1 MAFTFATFCYI
12 IATILSC
19 FPLFFAIFKITAFDE
34 LKSKQLKSEYK
45 NPIDLCSI
53 LNSLVLPE
61 YITHFSLTLLFL
73 CSGEWLTFFF
83 NVPLV
88 VYHVKKYKN
97 RSIMSRPGLY
107 NPTRIMNKRNL
118 KYAFKEEICKAVFY
132 FLSFIYYLVRMY
144 CALYN
149 HKQAKQ
155 TLF

>member
-73 CSGEWLTFFF
+73 CSGEWLTFLL
-83 NVPLV
+83 NLPLLA
-88 VYHVKKYKN
+88 YHVKRYKN
-97 RSIMSRPGLY
+97 RPIMSRPGLY
-107 NPTRIMNKRNL
+107 DPTTIMNTCNL
-118 KYAFKEEICKAVFY
+118 NYAFREGIYKAVFY
-132 FLSFIYYLVRMY
+132 LASFFYYLIGMVY
-144 CALYN
+144 VLANY
-149 HKQAKQ
+149 
-155 TLF
+155 